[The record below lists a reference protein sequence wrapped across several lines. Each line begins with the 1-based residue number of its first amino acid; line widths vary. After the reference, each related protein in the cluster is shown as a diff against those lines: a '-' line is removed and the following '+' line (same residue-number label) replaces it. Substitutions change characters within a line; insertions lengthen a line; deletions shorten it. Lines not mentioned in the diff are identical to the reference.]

1 MGSGYIKVPR
11 ELFESAEWRKKRVF
25 GRVEAQLDLLQSA
38 SFVDGRVIHCAM
50 SDVVL
55 QRGQLLTTMRTLAE
69 RWGWSPSSVHRYLT
83 SLREPSRG
91 EIRIEIDTQIETGK
105 TLITIVEYDRWE
117 LPDSETPFET
127 IPETIPGTPIGTITT
142 EKVGHANDCKIGDS
156 ESKRNN
162 GLGECETP
170 FETAPETTPETP
182 IGTIIEIKNN
192 NTGLNKDNNTHT
204 LSDYKGG
211 VGEKLSEAMAL
222 VQWVADTHPALTR
235 IRKPLT
241 VEFATEILDRY
252 DREDAEHIINSM
264 ADDMVTLVKGN
275 FEHRFKIFAECDF
288 IVKPKTQKEKEQT
301 KRYTYAEYC
310 DEITSGRAKSEDFE
324 CKRENGKTY
333 WTKKTVL

>member
-11 ELFESAEWRKKRVF
+11 ELFDSAEWRKKRVF

-55 QRGQLLTTMRTLAE
+55 KRGQLLTTMRTLAE

-117 LPDSETPFET
+117 LAEWECETPFET
-127 IPETIPGTPIGTITT
+127 TPETTSGTPIGTPPRQ
-142 EKVGHANDCKIGDS
+142 KVGHATDWKIGDS

-162 GLGECETP
+162 GFGEFETP
-170 FETAPETTPETP
+170 FETAPETTTETP
-182 IGTIIEIKNN
+182 IGTILEIKYRNKER
-192 NTGLNKDNNTHT
+192 NKDNTHT
-204 LSDYKGG
+204 VLDYKGG
-211 VGEKLSEAMAL
+211 VGENLSEAMAL
-222 VQWVADTHPALTR
+222 VQWVADTHPSLAR

-241 VEFATEILDRY
+241 VEFATEIMDRY
-252 DREDAEHIINSM
+252 DRKDAEHVINSM
-264 ADDMVTLVKGN
+264 ADDMVTLTKGN
-275 FEHRFKIFAECDF
+275 FEQRFKIFAGCDF
-288 IVKPKTQKEKEQT
+288 IAKPKAEKEKEHA

-310 DEITSGRAKSEDFE
+310 DEITSGRAKGKDFVSV
-324 CKRENGKTY
+324 REKDKVY
-333 WTKKTVL
+333 WIKKN